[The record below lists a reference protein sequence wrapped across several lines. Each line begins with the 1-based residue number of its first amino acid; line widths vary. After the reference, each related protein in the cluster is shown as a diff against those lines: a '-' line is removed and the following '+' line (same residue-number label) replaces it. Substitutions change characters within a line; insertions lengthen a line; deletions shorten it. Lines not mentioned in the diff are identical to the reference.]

1 MVVVMVMAIVK
12 GMSEVAGEV
21 GSVKEGASM
30 QGMTVRQHRDLQ
42 RVSERHHCILCDIP
56 NKVLIRLIAVIHR

>member
-1 MVVVMVMAIVK
+1 MVRMEALVMVVVMVIVK
-12 GMSEVAGEV
+12 VMSEVAGEV

-42 RVSERHHCILCDIP
+42 RVSERHHC
-56 NKVLIRLIAVIHR
+56 